1 MLALIH
7 SVLSRAGGAV
17 SRLGRETRG
26 QAAVEFALVLPVFL
40 LLVVSMVE
48 MSRLWSVHHAL
59 AEAARQG
66 ARTASLANTAIGE
79 DSVRSVIRRALQ
91 GASLNPSSATIQ
103 LVGVAG
109 PSGNLTRVQLSYR
122 HEISFLHRLSAGAA
136 GGGLNLSASVV
147 MRHE

>member
-1 MLALIH
+1 MLTLIH
-7 SVLSRAGGAV
+7 STLCRAGGTL
-17 SRLGRETRG
+17 SQLQRETRG

-40 LLVVSMVE
+40 ILIVSMVE

-66 ARTASLANTAIGE
+66 ARSASLANTAIGD
-79 DSVRSVIRRALQ
+79 DSVRSVIRGALR
-91 GASLNPSSATIQ
+91 GAALNPSSATIN
-103 LVGVAG
+103 LVGVSG
-109 PSGNLTRVQLSYR
+109 PSGSLTRVELSYP

-136 GGGLNLSASVV
+136 GGALNLSASAV